1 MIDTLASLALMLA
14 SQRWL
19 YPVDNVVTGIKPEKN
34 ATLHLSK
41 GEGCVNKKTIGGL
54 LNRISSCN
62 SSFSPV
68 CFQLLAETEI
78 KYFFSLE
85 MYFILQHVPDN
96 QLTLLFLD

>member
-1 MIDTLASLALMLA
+1 M
-14 SQRWL
+14 
-19 YPVDNVVTGIKPEKN
+19 VTGIKPEKN

-85 MYFILQHVPDN
+85 MYFILQHVTR
-96 QLTLLFLD
+96 QSTHLIVFGLAVQEKIQHGLFY